1 MVVRF
6 RNITDNSANVQMVYV
21 EVARMSDEN
30 TNNNNNNNLYY
41 DDSVHNANDPFSD
54 WSKLIHRPV
63 YSLDGKKIGFVRKLV
78 ADYMLVKKGLVTLN
92 KYFIPKSLAESL
104 DRKRRIRLKVD
115 AYEIHTKYSYAKMK
129 DLLTALDNV
138 PEQDVNPRPLYDRLQ
153 AFRYGATRNRAA
165 AAIAFVSGILFI
177 TSGYKANL
185 EIYNLITN
193 QIIAIDGLRD
203 FWQYL
208 VAPIGVLALL
218 SQLGGITVLFGAGF
232 FAANRVNIG
241 KFLVI
246 VGTGQGLFTIAL
258 RILTE
263 LWTGQIWAI
272 DNYVTWLTS
281 SATGLGILF
290 AVLSQSV
297 SKGKGQSITS
307 KAVRFAFKKQN
318 SRG

>member
-1 MVVRF
+1 
-6 RNITDNSANVQMVYV
+6 
-21 EVARMSDEN
+21 MSDDKN
-30 TNNNNNNNLYY
+30 KLYY
-41 DDSVHNANDPFSD
+41 GNPVSNNAHDPFSD

-63 YSLDGKKIGFVRKLV
+63 YSIDGKKIGFVRKLV
-78 ADYMLVKKGLVTLN
+78 ADYILVKKGLVNLN

-104 DRKRRIRLKVD
+104 DKKKRIRLKVD
-115 AYEIHTKYSYAKMK
+115 ANEVRTKYSYAKMK
-129 DLLTALDNV
+129 DLLSALENV
-138 PEQDVNPRPLYDRLQ
+138 PEQDVKPNPLYDRLQ
-153 AFRYGATRNRAA
+153 TFRHGVTRNRSA
-165 AAIAFVSGILFI
+165 AAIAFVSGILFLS
-177 TSGYKANL
+177 SGYKANL

-193 QIIAIDGLRD
+193 QIIAVDGLRD
-203 FWQYL
+203 LWQYL
-208 VAPIGVLALL
+208 IAPIGVLALL
-218 SQLGGITVLFGAGF
+218 AQLGGITVLFGAGF

-246 VGTGQGLFTIAL
+246 VGTGQGLLTIAI

-263 LWTGQIWAI
+263 IWTGQIWGV

-307 KAVRFAFKKQN
+307 KAVRFALRRQSIQKNNGRK
-318 SRG
+318 

>member
-1 MVVRF
+1 
-6 RNITDNSANVQMVYV
+6 
-21 EVARMSDEN
+21 MSDD
-30 TNNNNNNNLYY
+30 NNNQYY
-41 DDSVHNANDPFSD
+41 DDSVRSAHDPFSD

-63 YSLDGKKIGFVRKLV
+63 YSRDGKKIGFVRKLV

-104 DRKRRIRLKVD
+104 DRKRRIRLKID
-115 AYEIHTKYSYAKMK
+115 AQEVRTKYSYAKMK
-129 DLLTALDNV
+129 DLLTALETV
-138 PEQDVNPRPLYDRLQ
+138 PQQDVNPRPLYDRLQ
-153 AFRYGATRNRAA
+153 TFRYGATRNRAA
-165 AAIAFVSGILFI
+165 AAIAFVSGILFLS
-177 TSGYKANL
+177 SGYKANL

-246 VGTGQGLFTIAL
+246 IGTGQGLFTIAL

-263 LWTGQIWAI
+263 VWTGQIWAI

-290 AVLSQSV
+290 AIMSQSV

-307 KAVRFAFKKQN
+307 KAFRFALRRQNIKKQD
-318 SRG
+318 STE

>member
-1 MVVRF
+1 
-6 RNITDNSANVQMVYV
+6 
-21 EVARMSDEN
+21 MSDD
-30 TNNNNNNNLYY
+30 NNSNNMYY
-41 DDSVHNANDPFSD
+41 DDSVRDVHDPFSD

-63 YSLDGKKIGFVRKLV
+63 YSRDGKKIGFVRKLV

-92 KYFIPKSLAESL
+92 KYFIPKSLAESM

-115 AYEIHTKYSYAKMK
+115 AYEVRTKYSYANMK
-129 DLLTALDNV
+129 DLLTALETV
-138 PEQDVNPRPLYDRLQ
+138 PQQDVNPRPLYDRLQ
-153 AFRYGATRNRAA
+153 TFRYSTTRNRTA
-165 AAIAFVSGILFI
+165 AAIAFVSGILFLS
-177 TSGYKANL
+177 SGYKANL
-185 EIYNLITN
+185 EIYNLVTN

-246 VGTGQGLFTIAL
+246 IGTGQGLFTIAL

-263 LWTGQIWAI
+263 VWTGQIWAI

-290 AVLSQSV
+290 AVMSQSV
-297 SKGKGQSITS
+297 SKGKGQSIIS
-307 KAVRFAFKKQN
+307 KALRFALRRQN
-318 SRG
+318 IKNQNNSE

>member
-1 MVVRF
+1 
-6 RNITDNSANVQMVYV
+6 
-21 EVARMSDEN
+21 MSDDKN
-30 TNNNNNNNLYY
+30 KLYY
-41 DDSVHNANDPFSD
+41 GNPVSNNAHDPFSD

-63 YSLDGKKIGFVRKLV
+63 YSIDGKKIGFVRKLV
-78 ADYMLVKKGLVTLN
+78 ADYMLVKKGLVNLN

-104 DRKRRIRLKVD
+104 DKKKRIRLKVD
-115 AYEIHTKYSYAKMK
+115 ANEVRTKYSYAKMK
-129 DLLTALDNV
+129 DLLTALENV
-138 PEQDVNPRPLYDRLQ
+138 PEQDVKPNPLYDRLQ
-153 AFRYGATRNRAA
+153 TFRHGVTRNRSA
-165 AAIAFVSGILFI
+165 AAIAFVSGILFLS
-177 TSGYKANL
+177 SGYKANL

-193 QIIAIDGLRD
+193 QIIAVDGLRD

-208 VAPIGVLALL
+208 IAPIGVLALL
-218 SQLGGITVLFGAGF
+218 AQLGGITVLFGAGF

-246 VGTGQGLFTIAL
+246 VGTGQGLLTIAI

-263 LWTGQIWAI
+263 IWTGQIWGI

-307 KAVRFAFKKQN
+307 KAVRFALRRQSIQKNNGRK
-318 SRG
+318 

>member
-1 MVVRF
+1 
-6 RNITDNSANVQMVYV
+6 
-21 EVARMSDEN
+21 MSDEN
-30 TNNNNNNNLYY
+30 NNVY
-41 DDSVHNANDPFSD
+41 DEGSVRDVNDPFSD

-63 YSLDGKKIGFVRKLV
+63 YSLDGKKIGFIRKLV
-78 ADYMLVKKGLVTLN
+78 SDYMLVKKGLVTLN

-104 DRKRRIRLKVD
+104 DRKKRIRLKVD
-115 AYEIHTKYSYAKMK
+115 AYEVRTKYSYAKMR
-129 DLLTALDNV
+129 DLLLSL
-138 PEQDVNPRPLYDRLQ
+138 EDVNPHPLYDRLQ
-153 AFRYGATRNRAA
+153 TFRYGATRNRAA
-165 AAIAFVSGILFI
+165 AAIAFVSGILFLS
-177 TSGYKANL
+177 SGYKANL
-185 EIYNLITN
+185 EIYDLITN

-218 SQLGGITVLFGAGF
+218 SQLGGITVLFGAAF

-258 RILTE
+258 RIVTE

-307 KAVRFAFKKQN
+307 KAVRLALRRQTIKKQN
-318 SRG
+318 SRGQ

>member
-1 MVVRF
+1 
-6 RNITDNSANVQMVYV
+6 
-21 EVARMSDEN
+21 MSDDKN
-30 TNNNNNNNLYY
+30 KLYY
-41 DDSVHNANDPFSD
+41 GNPVSNNAHDPFSD

-63 YSLDGKKIGFVRKLV
+63 YSIDGKKIGFVRKLV
-78 ADYMLVKKGLVTLN
+78 ADYMLVKKGLVNLN

-104 DRKRRIRLKVD
+104 DKKKRIRLKVD
-115 AYEIHTKYSYAKMK
+115 ANEVRTKYSYAKMK
-129 DLLTALDNV
+129 DLLSALENV
-138 PEQDVNPRPLYDRLQ
+138 PEQDVKPNPLYDRLQ
-153 AFRYGATRNRAA
+153 SFRHGVTRNRSA
-165 AAIAFVSGILFI
+165 AAIAFVSGILFLS
-177 TSGYKANL
+177 SGYKANL

-193 QIIAIDGLRD
+193 QIIAVDGLRD
-203 FWQYL
+203 LWQYL
-208 VAPIGVLALL
+208 IAPIGVLALL
-218 SQLGGITVLFGAGF
+218 AQLGGITVLFGAGF

-246 VGTGQGLFTIAL
+246 VGTGQGLLTIAI

-263 LWTGQIWAI
+263 IWTGQIWGV

-307 KAVRFAFKKQN
+307 KAVRFALRRQSIQKNNGRK
-318 SRG
+318 

>member
-1 MVVRF
+1 
-6 RNITDNSANVQMVYV
+6 
-21 EVARMSDEN
+21 MSDDKN
-30 TNNNNNNNLYY
+30 KLYY
-41 DDSVHNANDPFSD
+41 GNPVSNNAHDPFSD

-63 YSLDGKKIGFVRKLV
+63 YSIDGKKIGFVRKLV
-78 ADYMLVKKGLVTLN
+78 ADYMLVKKGLVNLN

-104 DRKRRIRLKVD
+104 DKKKRIRLKVD
-115 AYEIHTKYSYAKMK
+115 ANEVRTKYSYAKMK
-129 DLLTALDNV
+129 DLLSALENV
-138 PEQDVNPRPLYDRLQ
+138 PEQDVKPNPLYDRLQ
-153 AFRYGATRNRAA
+153 TFRHGVTRNRSA
-165 AAIAFVSGILFI
+165 AAIAFVSGILFLS
-177 TSGYKANL
+177 SGYKANL

-193 QIIAIDGLRD
+193 QIIAVDGLRD
-203 FWQYL
+203 LWQYL
-208 VAPIGVLALL
+208 IAPIGVLALL
-218 SQLGGITVLFGAGF
+218 AQLGGITVLFGAGF

-246 VGTGQGLFTIAL
+246 VGTGQGLLTIAI

-263 LWTGQIWAI
+263 IWTGQIWGV

-307 KAVRFAFKKQN
+307 KAVRFALRRQSIQKNNGRK
-318 SRG
+318 

>member
-1 MVVRF
+1 M
-6 RNITDNSANVQMVYV
+6 TD
-21 EVARMSDEN
+21 DD
-30 TNNNNNNNLYY
+30 NNKLYY
-41 DDSVHNANDPFSD
+41 DGTVSNAHDPFSD

-63 YSLDGKKIGFVRKLV
+63 YSIDGKKIGFVRKLV
-78 ADYMLVKKGLVTLN
+78 ADYMLVKKGLVNLN

-104 DRKRRIRLKVD
+104 DKKKRIRLKVD
-115 AYEIHTKYSYAKMK
+115 ANEVRTKYSYAKMK
-129 DLLTALDNV
+129 DLLTALENV
-138 PEQDVNPRPLYDRLQ
+138 PQQDVKPNPLYDRLQ
-153 AFRYGATRNRAA
+153 TFRYGVTRNRSA
-165 AAIAFVSGILFI
+165 AAIAFVSGILFLS
-177 TSGYKANL
+177 SGYKANL

-193 QIIAIDGLRD
+193 QIIAVDGLRD

-208 VAPIGVLALL
+208 IAPIGVLALL
-218 SQLGGITVLFGAGF
+218 AQLGGITVLFGAGF

-246 VGTGQGLFTIAL
+246 VGTGQGLLTIAI

-263 LWTGQIWAI
+263 IWTGQIWGI

-297 SKGKGQSITS
+297 SKGKGQSISS
-307 KAVRFAFKKQN
+307 KAVRFALRRQGIQKKVE
-318 SRG
+318 GGE